1 MIRGVFIVRN
11 ILRNMVIKL
20 IVSASFFPICVSFFI
35 FPIKMVS
42 GMWAYRLAAA
52 DYQDL
57 IDQGMGNDE
66 LFPFRLHN

>member
-1 MIRGVFIVRN
+1 
-11 ILRNMVIKL
+11 
-20 IVSASFFPICVSFFI
+20 
-35 FPIKMVS
+35 
-42 GMWAYRLAAA
+42 MWAYRLAAA